1 MFRSFIPNEKFKVP
15 RWHQDGFYFAPFSE
29 QYLKSPI
36 VKAAIALKGAGTLF
50 YKLSPIEVEEF
61 HKMRRENPDRIR
73 LSKFLNDTSKVESTP
88 KGSGSVFIVGPRGAM
103 HSEPYMTTTRF
114 YMSLLPGSEKQIQE
128 FDRREKMVDE
138 MRQAGKNSDEIDVAV
153 NKYIESCMKDF
164 KGNFIK

>member
-1 MFRSFIPNEKFKVP
+1 MNLA
-15 RWHQDGFYFAPFSE
+15 YPFS
-29 QYLKSPI
+29 LISG
-36 VKAAIALKGAGTLF
+36 KGLGVSYSSLTQIGA
-50 YKLSPIEVEEF
+50 
-61 HKMRRENPDRIR
+61 
-73 LSKFLNDTSKVESTP
+73 SKVESTP

-164 KGNFIK
+164 KGNFKK